1 MEKNQRPLRGLW
13 FFSSQIQTSF
23 FHIFFKWV
31 LFHIFCL
38 FLRIFT
44 SFFHPSSSVIIHFHI
59 LFFSLRCYVK
69 QTFINVGRYLL
80 SYFFQIWYSG
90 SGCVIELLKKLGER
104 KKLQMKLPWF
114 SCRTLSVID
123 LFFSTLCTWKTF
135 PQNEKYQV
143 YTLCLQVNFNLRMC

>member
-1 MEKNQRPLRGLW
+1 MWKRIKGPSGAFDSFLTNLNK
-13 FFSSQIQTSF
+13 FFPHFFQVSSFPHFLFIPQNFYKF
-23 FHIFFKWV
+23 FPSKFFCDNT
-31 LFHIFCL
+31 LPH
-38 FLRIFT
+38 
-44 SFFHPSSSVIIHFHI
+44 S
-59 LFFSLRCYVK
+59 FFSLRCYVK

-123 LFFSTLCTWKTF
+123 LFFQLYVH
-135 PQNEKYQV
+135 EKHFHKMKNIKFTHCV
-143 YTLCLQVNFNLRMC
+143 YRLILI